1 MNDNTHIKSTLAQL
15 HAELDQADPADDDL
29 RRLLLEVDSEIHELL
44 EQGTEDKVEVGGLTD
59 RLEALAADFAA
70 RHPTTERF
78 FQELVSA
85 LGRMGI

>member
-1 MNDNTHIKSTLAQL
+1 MNDNTHIKSTLARL

-29 RRLLLEVDSEIHELL
+29 RRLLVDVDNEIHELL
-44 EQGTEDKVEVGGLTD
+44 EQNAEEDVEVGGLTE

-78 FQELVSA
+78 FQELVNA